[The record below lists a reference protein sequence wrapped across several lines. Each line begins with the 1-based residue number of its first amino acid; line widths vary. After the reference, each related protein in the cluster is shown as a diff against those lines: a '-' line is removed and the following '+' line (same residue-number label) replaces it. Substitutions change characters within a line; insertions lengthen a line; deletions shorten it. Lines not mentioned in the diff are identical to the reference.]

1 MRNKS
6 VWERACGLTRTV
18 VEGVDF
24 DERRGRDRGVGAAG
38 RARRGVG
45 AVVVVVVHR
54 VTTLVTV
61 VGGGGRWIWA
71 RRKCSS
77 RRTRRGFGVATM
89 G

>member
-24 DERRGRDRGVGAAG
+24 DEGADAIVVSVRPVA
-38 RARRGVG
+38 RARSRCGR
-45 AVVVVVVHR
+45 VVVGRR
-54 VTTLVTV
+54 VTTLVMV

-77 RRTRRGFGVATM
+77 RRLRRGFGVGRM